1 MGFTFNKFIFR
12 KPNNELEGEE
22 TVNEKP
28 KVKNNV
34 AIKCEKCRA
43 IVLAN
48 DLQDNMHVCPNCDN
62 HRKIGARERLTAI
75 IDKGTFNELNADLTS
90 SNKLKFPSYDEK
102 LAKAKEQSGENE
114 GIVCVD
120 GEINGQRAVFFAME
134 YRFMMGSMGSVVG
147 EKITLAFEYAQNNN
161 LPVIGFTLSGGARM
175 QEGILSLMQMA
186 KTSSAVQRHSN
197 AGLLYIAVQTNPTTG
212 GVTASFASNADI
224 IIAEPGAL
232 VGFAGPRVIEQT
244 TRQKLP
250 AGFQKAE
257 FIQEKGFVD
266 LIVHRLEL
274 KDKLTK
280 ILKMHN
286 CGGKTNDTN

>member
-1 MGFTFNKFIFR
+1 MGFNFTEKFFFR
-12 KPNNELEGEE
+12 KPKNELEGEE
-22 TVNEKP
+22 TVAEKP
-28 KVKNNV
+28 TLKNNV
-34 AIKCEKCRA
+34 ASKCEKCKA

-48 DLQDNMHVCPNCDN
+48 DLKDNMQVCPHCGN
-62 HRKIGARERLTAI
+62 HNKIGARERLVAML
-75 IDKGTFNELNADLTS
+75 DEDSFVELNAELTS
-90 SNKLKFPSYDEK
+90 TNKLKFPSYDEK

-114 GIVCVD
+114 GLICAK
-120 GEINGQRAVFFAME
+120 GEINGQSAVFFAME

-147 EKITLAFEYAQNNN
+147 EKITLAFEYAMEHK

-186 KTSSAVQRHSN
+186 KTSSAVKRHSS
-197 AGLLYIAVQTNPTTG
+197 AGLLYISVQTNPTTG

-250 AGFQKAE
+250 QGFQKAE

-266 LIVHRLEL
+266 LIVPRPEL

-280 ILKMHN
+280 ILKIHN
-286 CGGKTNDTN
+286 AGGQN